1 MTDTGRRI
9 GAVEARDPISG
20 QPKSL
25 EQLRHERNPIVLAR
39 KEGWEVG
46 RFLGMEKFTKGER
59 CIIDVEFYGQAQV
72 FIGACIF
79 SDTPKPS
86 TLVRSTPDQV
96 RAALRGTLCTCVAES
111 KEIRAHLLSCPLSE
125 VA

>member
-1 MTDTGRRI
+1 MDTGRRV
-9 GAVEARDPISG
+9 GPSPALDPITG
-20 QPKSL
+20 RLRTL
-25 EQLRHERNPIVLAR
+25 EQQRRALNPIRIAR
-39 KEGWEVG
+39 EEGWEVG
-46 RFLGMEKFTKGER
+46 RFLGLEKFTKDER
-59 CIIDVEFYGQAQV
+59 CIIDVEFYGQAQT

-86 TLVRSTPDQV
+86 TLVRSTPNQV

-111 KEIRAHLLSCPLSE
+111 KELRAHLLSCPLSE